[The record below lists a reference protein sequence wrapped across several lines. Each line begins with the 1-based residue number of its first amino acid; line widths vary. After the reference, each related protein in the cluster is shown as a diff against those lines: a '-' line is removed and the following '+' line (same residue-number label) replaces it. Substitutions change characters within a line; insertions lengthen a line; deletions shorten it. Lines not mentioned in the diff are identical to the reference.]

1 MATMRVDF
9 DAMDP
14 DALGGGLSGIL
25 GATRNTEAVESK
37 QAVNI
42 IEVIS
47 EGEIEGFPSAA
58 GLTKGTDA
66 YNKAALKDVFLGKT
80 PVIRASADPN
90 NIQDSDFN
98 FQRIKFEPRFGTS
111 DQTFIK
117 AISDIETEEAVGVAV
132 TNAASVTRTI
142 TQSDID
148 ALRITVRFDA
158 LININEA
165 DGKNLGNTAGI
176 TITIVEND
184 GTTTNFT
191 EDTNPELRVRGKSR
205 TPYSRDYKVNL
216 RENASFPIQ
225 IVTGKQ

>member
-1 MATMRVDF
+1 MASIQVDF
-9 DAMDP
+9 DSLDP
-14 DALGGGLSGIL
+14 DALGGGLSGLL
-25 GATRNTEAVESK
+25 GALRNRNAVESK
-37 QAVNI
+37 QAINI

-58 GLTKGTDA
+58 GLTKGTEA
-66 YNKAALKDVFLGKT
+66 YNRAALKDIFLGKT
-80 PVIRASADPN
+80 PIVRASADSS
-90 NIQDSDFN
+90 NILDSDFN

-111 DQTFIK
+111 NQTFIK
-117 AISDIETEEAVGVAV
+117 AISSIETEESVGVAV

-148 ALRITVRFDA
+148 ALRITVRFDS

-176 TITIVEND
+176 TITIVQNN

-191 EDTNPELRVRGKSR
+191 EDTNP
-205 TPYSRDYKVNL
+205 
-216 RENASFPIQ
+216 
-225 IVTGKQ
+225 

>member
-1 MATMRVDF
+1 M
-9 DAMDP
+9 
-14 DALGGGLSGIL
+14 
-25 GATRNTEAVESK
+25 
-37 QAVNI
+37 
-42 IEVIS
+42 
-47 EGEIEGFPSAA
+47 
-58 GLTKGTDA
+58 
-66 YNKAALKDVFLGKT
+66 
-80 PVIRASADPN
+80 
-90 NIQDSDFN
+90 
-98 FQRIKFEPRFGTS
+98 
-111 DQTFIK
+111 
-117 AISDIETEEAVGVAV
+117 
-132 TNAASVTRTI
+132 TRTI

-216 RENASFPIQ
+216 RENARS
-225 IVTGKQ
+225 